1 MTRAKRITVRFTAV
15 LMAASFALSST
26 SCSDFLK
33 EIAKDK
39 VTTYVTDELDSMMSD
54 PEAYLT
60 KNSSGDYISSL
71 SDEQKDIALQL
82 FSDYS
87 YEIESVKLND
97 KRTKATVTVEIPDVY
112 IMNDELLTGTPDEII
127 EKIKENDPE
136 DQTVVLTVKRND
148 NSWKIEDV
156 SAFEKMFFSGYS
168 MICVFDEDGNPIN
181 INEAFIESIYV
192 DSCWYDAISGNPVSF
207 GSTTSA
213 MALHCVFYF
222 NQPMT
227 MTFEAV
233 LYKNDTQVQTM
244 EVVLDGNI
252 TAECDFMPE
261 SGDEYQSGTYRAE
274 IVYGDTVIAVS
285 EDLNVN

>member
-1 MTRAKRITVRFTAV
+1 
-15 LMAASFALSST
+15 
-26 SCSDFLK
+26 
-33 EIAKDK
+33 
-39 VTTYVTDELDSMMSD
+39 MSD

-274 IVYGDTVIAVS
+274 LIYGDTVIAVS

>member
-213 MALHCVFYF
+213 MALQCVFYF

-274 IVYGDTVIAVS
+274 LVYGDTVIAVS

>member
-127 EKIKENDPE
+127 EKITENDPE

-274 IVYGDTVIAVS
+274 LIYGDTVIAVS

>member
-274 IVYGDTVIAVS
+274 LIYGDTVIAVS

>member
-15 LMAASFALSST
+15 LMAALFALSST

-274 IVYGDTVIAVS
+274 LIYGDTVIAVS